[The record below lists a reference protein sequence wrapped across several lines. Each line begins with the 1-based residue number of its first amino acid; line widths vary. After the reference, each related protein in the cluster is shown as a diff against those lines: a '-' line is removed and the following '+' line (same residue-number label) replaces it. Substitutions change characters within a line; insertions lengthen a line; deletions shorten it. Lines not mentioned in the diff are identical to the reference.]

1 MSVVKSQRGIAD
13 MEFLN
18 TARQLEIFSLR
29 KCKNSI
35 PKGYTFFLAQP
46 IALSAKAVYSY
57 VKKGNSIYPT
67 NQHEVQL
74 RRDFFLNAYAELQDL
89 ISQIEVAKE
98 ICNLNSDVMQEWSRL
113 IFTEITLVKG
123 VLEKDKQRYKN
134 LN

>member
-13 MEFLN
+13 MEFLS

-29 KCKNSI
+29 KCKNAI

-89 ISQIEVAKE
+89 VSQIEVAKE

-123 VLEKDKQRYKN
+123 VLEKDKQRYRN